1 MLSFGIPPFRLPQ
14 EIVDFDL
21 SRIEKLGIEFFC
33 DTHLTAHD
41 LDNLL
46 ERYDAVFV
54 GTGLMKPKT
63 LDLPGK
69 ELDGVHHALDWL
81 KTARLEKPSEKGN
94 RIVIIGDGD
103 VAMDCST
110 TAASL
115 LAANVKLVYCR
126 PIAFASA
133 NIDETLLAVKM
144 GIPVLAEFF
153 PKEIRGENGKV
164 TGIVF
169 TGADNVSTLTLA
181 TDKVILAVGQEKA
194 DDLASLP
201 EHPRLFAGGDR
212 VNGGSTVVA
221 AIASGKRAARA
232 ILDTLSG

>member
-1 MLSFGIPPFRLPQ
+1 
-14 EIVDFDL
+14 
-21 SRIEKLGIEFFC
+21 
-33 DTHLTAHD
+33 
-41 LDNLL
+41 
-46 ERYDAVFV
+46 
-54 GTGLMKPKT
+54 
-63 LDLPGK
+63 
-69 ELDGVHHALDWL
+69 
-81 KTARLEKPSEKGN
+81 
-94 RIVIIGDGD
+94 
-103 VAMDCST
+103 MDCAT

-181 TDKVILAVGQEKA
+181 TDKVIFAVGQEKA

-221 AIASGKRAARA
+221 AIASATGGQSHSGHAFRIKTMPALPFQTNRSK
-232 ILDTLSG
+232 DLSWH